1 MVSTWATLMMVGAL
15 WMELTVW
22 PSLVTTATTM
32 PSMGETMRVYPRL
45 TRAVSTWI
53 SACAICASSEAISA
67 RVTAS
72 LASAVSKASRELASA
87 ASIWRWRLNAS
98 SACFSVATLAAL
110 RSAGSGRRSRRPV
123 GPS

>member
-32 PSMGETMRVYPRL
+32 PSMGEPMRVYPRL

-53 SACAICASSEAISA
+53 SACAICAASGCEGAAMAWGAITSE
-67 RVTAS
+67 RVAKGWP
-72 LASAVSKASRELASA
+72 VMRSA
-87 ASIWRWRLNAS
+87 A
-98 SACFSVATLAAL
+98 
-110 RSAGSGRRSRRPV
+110 
-123 GPS
+123 